1 MDQNQETSMERACN
15 RRITGLQKS
24 QKMGKQTPSNY
35 LDGLQNVDA
44 KVGHYRRIGTLDRIQ
59 DMVL

>member
-1 MDQNQETSMERACN
+1 MERACN